1 MVGIEKAQNSTT
13 ESEYLSVYL
22 LGIVFPVTTSGAMY
36 LALPRIPE
44 VTPSGATLSL
54 SQIKTSPVSGCM
66 KKFPSFK
73 S

>member
-1 MVGIEKAQNSTT
+1 
-13 ESEYLSVYL
+13 
-22 LGIVFPVTTSGAMY
+22 MY